1 MYRISIPKLLRRLEG
16 AMVRKKN
23 KEKQYAVEVKAVFV
37 VHAESLKDAKQEVE
51 DRLNGMNTIS
61 VQILD
66 GQALLPQIEIEE

>member
-1 MYRISIPKLLRRLEG
+1 MYRIATPKLLRQLEG

>member
-1 MYRISIPKLLRRLEG
+1 MYRIAIPKLLRQLEG

>member
-1 MYRISIPKLLRRLEG
+1 MYRIAIPKLLRRLEG